1 MVDENVKSCVLKIS
15 VIAGENSANKSVTL
29 PIIGALLTLRDKNLK
44 ATMHSLSQL
53 DNKNLDI
60 IKRLSH
66 FYAPD
71 LEENIQEHVYH
82 ILEGQEAI
90 EESPRV
96 LEDKKNK
103 LLARNQHSYPIE
115 VPAALNQ
122 PN

>member
-1 MVDENVKSCVLKIS
+1 MVDENVKTCVLKIS

-44 ATMHSLSQL
+44 ATMMSLSQL

-71 LEENIQEHVYH
+71 LEENICEHVYH
-82 ILEGQEAI
+82 ILE
-90 EESPRV
+90 
-96 LEDKKNK
+96 N
-103 LLARNQHSYPIE
+103 
-115 VPAALNQ
+115 
-122 PN
+122 

>member
-1 MVDENVKSCVLKIS
+1 MVDENVKACVLKIS

-44 ATMHSLSQL
+44 ATMNSLSQL

-71 LEENIQEHVYH
+71 LEENIIEHVYH
-82 ILEGQEAI
+82 ILQNQEPV
-90 EESPRV
+90 EESPRA
-96 LEDKKNK
+96 LEEKKNK
-103 LLARNQHSYPIE
+103 LLARNQH
-115 VPAALNQ
+115 
-122 PN
+122 